1 MEKKLKLSAVTT
13 ACALVVGVGAAVG
26 LSSCGNAYGGPSI
39 TISGPA
45 SQSQWLKERLDD
57 FNATQFDSD
66 ADRINFTIV
75 AHGED
80 KVDSEITNWATGP
93 NVYAYASDKIQP
105 LYAANALAPVP
116 DEYVTQLEQ
125 QVGEGAMEAATF
137 VNDIY
142 AYPYTGDNGYFLM
155 YNDEYVTA
163 EQAGDIYKL
172 VDAAK
177 AAGKKIAYPIE
188 EAFYG
193 AGALF
198 TFGAGYDIK
207 FTATGAVSSVDA
219 TFDTDAG
226 FKAAK
231 AFVDL
236 LKYAGDT
243 IITDTGGQAAP
254 DGETLVAVVDGSWS
268 AASYTETVG
277 DSLQM
282 SKLPEITYNKGQA
295 GEEKTTI
302 GSFLGYKLYGVNPQA
317 NGGDPEIVKLSHD
330 IAMYLTSEDVQ
341 ENRFDELQIVPTNE
355 TVLEMDKVQASKV
368 VKAIGDQGKYATAQT
383 AVPGNLWS
391 APNTF
396 WQNVTENYNTLT
408 DEQIR
413 EALATLNTTVEESR

>member
-1 MEKKLKLSAVTT
+1 M
-13 ACALVVGVGAAVG
+13 
-26 LSSCGNAYGGPSI
+26 
-39 TISGPA
+39 
-45 SQSQWLKERLDD
+45 
-57 FNATQFDSD
+57 
-66 ADRINFTIV
+66 
-75 AHGED
+75 
-80 KVDSEITNWATGP
+80 
-93 NVYAYASDKIQP
+93 
-105 LYAANALAPVP
+105 
-116 DEYVTQLEQ
+116 
-125 QVGEGAMEAATF
+125 
-137 VNDIY
+137 
-142 AYPYTGDNGYFLM
+142 
-155 YNDEYVTA
+155 
-163 EQAGDIYKL
+163 
-172 VDAAK
+172 
-177 AAGKKIAYPIE
+177 
-188 EAFYG
+188 
-193 AGALF
+193 
-198 TFGAGYDIK
+198 
-207 FTATGAVSSVDA
+207 
-219 TFDTDAG
+219 
-226 FKAAK
+226 
-231 AFVDL
+231 
-236 LKYAGDT
+236 
-243 IITDTGGQAAP
+243 AP
-254 DGETLVAVVDGSWS
+254 DGETLVAVVDGSWN

-317 NGGDPEIVKLSHD
+317 NGGDPEIVQLSHD